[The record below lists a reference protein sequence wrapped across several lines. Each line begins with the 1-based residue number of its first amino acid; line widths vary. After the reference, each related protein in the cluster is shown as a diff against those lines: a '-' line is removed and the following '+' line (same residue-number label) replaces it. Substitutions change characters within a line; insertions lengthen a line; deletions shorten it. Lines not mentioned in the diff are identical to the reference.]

1 VGIGKGVVGAALAL
15 SLMALM
21 AGCAGKRPVPMEP
34 SLPPLPG
41 EWREAQQDVAR
52 LLPPV
57 EGDPYRVSPDRFTLV
72 TEDEPFYCGATGLQA
87 VLKVYGCFRAAP
99 ESESDVLGAIR
110 YYPQKTGALRHEARH
125 AILFALGD
133 ARWADVGH

>member
-1 VGIGKGVVGAALAL
+1 
-15 SLMALM
+15 M
-21 AGCAGKRPVPMEP
+21 AGCAGTPLVPAEP
-34 SLPPLPG
+34 SSLG
-41 EWREAQQDVAR
+41 EWRLAQQDVAR

-57 EGDPYRVSPDRFTLV
+57 EGDPYEVRPDRFTIV
-72 TEDEPFYCGATGLQA
+72 TEEEPFYCGETGLQA

-99 ESESDVLGAIR
+99 ESDVLGAIR
-110 YYPQKTGALRHEARH
+110 YYPQKTGVLRHEARH